1 MLKRLFDDFIQAQD
15 VIYPLVI
22 KELTAGKKRT
32 HWMWFVFPQI
42 QGLGHSE
49 MAQRFALQSVEQAQ
63 EYLQDDILGARLY
76 ECAELLLAHPDKTA
90 LEIFG
95 TPDNLKLHSSLTL
108 FAQAAGVGQESVFS
122 ELLVRFFAGQ
132 QDSKTLQII
141 AQSNK

>member
-1 MLKRLFDDFIQAQD
+1 MFNQFELAQD
-15 VIYPLVI
+15 TIYRLVV
-22 KELTAGKKRT
+22 KELTQGKKCT
-32 HWMWFVFPQI
+32 HWMWFIFPQI

-49 MAQRFALQSVEQAQ
+49 MAQRFALQSVAQAQ

-90 LEIFG
+90 LDIFG

-108 FAQAAGVGQESVFS
+108 FALAAGQESVFS
-122 ELLVRFFAGQ
+122 ELLVQFFAGQ
-132 QDSKTLQII
+132 HDSKTLQLI